1 MVETLIVGDSA
12 SWSFRL
18 TDLPAFSGAP
28 EGATLSAFLRS
39 AGELIN
45 LKAEALNGRIFASLD
60 PKASAKLTVG
70 KAFLLLRLVS
80 EADQYQK
87 SAVVKELQVVPAVDD
102 EGFDHRTEAQKC
114 LAQAEAA
121 LVDYTKGGGRVKS
134 YIIGTRSTT
143 FNNLQ
148 ELTDLVE
155 YWRKRVYLEA
165 CAQQGIDPR
174 RMLVEFVP

>member
-18 TDLPAFSGAP
+18 ADFPVFSGVP
-28 EGATLSAFLRS
+28 ESAQLFAFLRS
-39 AGELIN
+39 GGKLVS
-45 LKAEALNGRIFASLD
+45 LKAEMINGRILVNLD
-60 PKASAKLTVG
+60 PKASAELTVG
-70 KAFLLLRLVS
+70 KAFLLLRFAS
-80 EADQYQK
+80 ETDQYQK
-87 SAVVKELQVVPAVDD
+87 SVVVKELQVVPAVDD
-102 EGFDHRTEAQKC
+102 ESFDHRTEAQKC

-121 LVDYTKGGGRVKS
+121 LADFTKGGRVKS
-134 YIIGTRSTT
+134 YTIGTRSTT
-143 FNNLQ
+143 FNSLQ

-155 YWRKRVYLEA
+155 YWRKRVYLET

>member
-18 TDLPAFSGAP
+18 ADFPVFSGAP
-28 EGATLSAFLRS
+28 ESAQLSAFLRS
-39 AGELIN
+39 GGKLVR
-45 LKAEALNGRIFASLD
+45 LKAEEIDGRISASLD
-60 PKASAKLTVG
+60 PKASAELTVG
-70 KAFLLLRLVS
+70 EAFLLLRFVS
-80 EADQYQK
+80 ETDQYQK

-102 EGFDHRTEAQKC
+102 ESFDHRTEAQKC

-121 LVDYTKGGGRVKS
+121 LADFTKGGGRVKS
-134 YIIGTRSTT
+134 YTIGTRSTT
-143 FNNLQ
+143 FNSLQ

-155 YWRKRVYLEA
+155 YWRKRVYLET